1 MANTLASIS
10 RAFSSKETARL
21 VKKVIKS
28 GVRYRKTKSGLI
40 FYGKDGKAVSIHFSS
55 SDHRAH
61 QNMVKGFKQA
71 GIDI

>member
-1 MANTLASIS
+1 M
-10 RAFSSKETARL
+10 
-21 VKKVIKS
+21 KKVIKS